1 MHNFTYNRI
10 LTLFTSLLC
19 LNLLLGL
26 SSCDDDTEFT
36 PPVQENPSKAYFL
49 NAKNDSQVAGYVKFT
64 KIDDN
69 TTEALI
75 VVGGTES
82 GNTHPAHIHANSAA
96 EGGDIAIDFEPVNG
110 ATGRSTTTIP
120 SSTISYDDLLN
131 YDGYVNVHL
140 SESDLTVVS
149 QTDIGGNE
157 LTGTTK
163 EYPLSLRDNSGTTG
177 SVLFAQRKNGNTLAT
192 ITLDSLQ
199 NLSATGS
206 YPAHIH
212 SNSAVEGGGIVIP
225 FNSVSGSTGTSVTHI
240 EATEDG
246 TPISYEGLVGTEDAP
261 GYDGYVNVHESA
273 DNLATLIVQGDIGSN
288 ELTGESA
295 TYALSEKDME
305 GINGEAKFEER
316 KSGETLVTL
325 TLEGTPE
332 GGVHPAHI
340 HANTAVQGGGIVIS
354 FNPVNGTTGMS
365 MTNVAVKDDGAPITY
380 EELVGTDDAPG
391 FDGYINVHLSAAELG
406 TIVAQGD
413 IGQNT
418 FTGESVTYALDSI
431 ADPDI
436 KGTATLQE
444 RSNGTT
450 LVTLALEGTSA
461 GGVHPAHIHAN
472 TAAEGGAITI
482 DLTSVDGATGTS
494 LTEIDAFNDGTAV
507 SYSDL
512 LGYDGYINVHLSAEN
527 LATIVAQGDIGQNAL
542 TDEEVTYPLVAIGN
556 SGVSGT
562 ATFAERTNGT
572 ALVTLVLTGTSA
584 GGNHPAH
591 IHYNSAAEGG
601 AIAISLTNVDGATG
615 ISKTSVV
622 ALDNNLPITYEELV
636 GTDETAGFDG
646 YVNVHLSSADLA
658 TIVAQGDIGA
668 NVAE

>member
-1 MHNFTYNRI
+1 M
-10 LTLFTSLLC
+10 
-19 LNLLLGL
+19 LGL

-49 NAKNDSQVAGYVKFT
+49 NATNGSQVAGYIKFT

-82 GNTHPAHIHANSAA
+82 GNTHPAQIRSNSAA
-96 EGGDIAIDFEPVNG
+96 EGGSDVVIALEPVNG
-110 ATGRSTTTIP
+110 ATGRSTTTIAG
-120 SSTISYDDLLN
+120 STITYDALLEL
-131 YDGYVNVHL
+131 DGYVGVQLN
-140 SESDLTVVS
+140 ESDAALAA
-149 QTDIGGNE
+149 QGDIGGNE
-157 LTGTTK
+157 LNGTLKEYKLPEVDDSGNTGT
-163 EYPLSLRDNSGTTG
+163 LL
-177 SVLFAQRKNGNTLAT
+177 VAQRKNGNALVTL
-192 ITLDSLQ
+192 TLDSVQ
-199 NLSATGS
+199 NLTASANYPTGIYGGNIAAGSGLVIDLSDVSGATGR
-206 YPAHIH
+206 
-212 SNSAVEGGGIVIP
+212 
-225 FNSVSGSTGTSVTHI
+225 SVTHVD
-240 EATEDG
+240 ATADG
-246 TPISYEGLVGTEDAP
+246 TAINYEGLLALEGYMEVQSPTDPNAP
-261 GYDGYVNVHESA
+261 VLQS
-273 DNLATLIVQGDIGSN
+273 DIGGS
-288 ELTGESA
+288 ELSGGST
-295 TYALSEKDME
+295 TYTLSEKDVP
-305 GINGEAKFEER
+305 GIKGSAVFAERANGT
-316 KSGETLVTL
+316 TLVTL

-340 HANTAVQGGGIVIS
+340 HANTATQTGNIVIP

-365 MTNVAVKDDGAPITY
+365 MTNVTATEDGTPITY
-380 EELVGTDDAPG
+380 KELVGTDETAG
-391 FDGYINVHLSAAELG
+391 FDGYINVHLSADALG

-413 IGQNT
+413 IGQNV

-482 DLTSVDGATGTS
+482 GLTSVDGTTGTS

-512 LGYDGYINVHLSAEN
+512 LGYDGHINVHLSDEN

-601 AIAISLTNVDGATG
+601 AIAISLTNVNGATG
-615 ISKTSVV
+615 ISKTSVM
-622 ALDNNLPITYEELV
+622 ALNNNLPITYEELV

-646 YVNVHLSSADLA
+646 YIDVHLSPEDSE
-658 TIVAQGDIGA
+658 TVVAQGDIGA